1 MEGLKSYLINLTAEN
16 LAHFP
21 KKTRTIFSNN
31 YHIAKIALFY
41 SNILEVYSEIWKLHM
56 IPIPEMTYDDVEVDW
71 QLCFQYFFISNF
83 IFIYLFVLMF
93 LFIY

>member
-41 SNILEVYSEIWKLHM
+41 SNILKLHI

-71 QLCFQYFFISNF
+71 QLYFQYFFISNF